1 LLVDRI
7 GCQPTRFEVH
17 AITSNHDP
25 VEGEPR
31 FRAVPCYELVE
42 SEFVDAARTGR
53 PGHANLRLMEAA
65 SDLAQGVL
73 DALILIHEVRGV

>member
-1 LLVDRI
+1 MLYSSHPANSRRQFWTQQARVGGFVCDAAHGGKLLVDRI

-42 SEFVDAARTGR
+42 SEFVDAVRTG
-53 PGHANLRLMEAA
+53 
-65 SDLAQGVL
+65 
-73 DALILIHEVRGV
+73 